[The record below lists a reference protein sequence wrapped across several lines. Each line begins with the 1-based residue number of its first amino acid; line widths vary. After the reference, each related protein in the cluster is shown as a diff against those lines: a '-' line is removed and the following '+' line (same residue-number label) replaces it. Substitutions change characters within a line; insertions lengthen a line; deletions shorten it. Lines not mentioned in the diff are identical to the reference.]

1 MRHYGLASFAAPDIN
16 GAISGCAAR
25 RWQSCSYP
33 RCVRTRR
40 HEGISKQVTTTKPFD
55 QEVWTFSW
63 SRTLIKD

>member
-1 MRHYGLASFAAPDIN
+1 MRHYCLALFAAPEIN

-25 RWQSCSYP
+25 RWQSCNYP
-33 RCVRTRR
+33 RCVRTKLR
-40 HEGISKQVTTTKPFD
+40 EGISKQVTTTKTCD